1 MTQTQ
6 QMTQPQTITI
16 TRDKFFN
23 ILVNWNKGAQ
33 PVSMV
38 TETLPKVK
46 KETKQQYGIIKKHT
60 YYNCF
65 FGTNYEAAVSR
76 RLEKEGKDPDFQT
89 ETPVWMEKI
98 NNVCG
103 HHKTDTNKRYVIYSE
118 PKPHKKLYFDIA
130 LNMVEEKNIMFYA
143 TSKPKKQGLDKP
155 FKYRTVKLEN
165 VKTVTLQ
172 NKKYVLID

>member
-6 QMTQPQTITI
+6 QKTQTQTIT
-16 TRDKFFN
+16 RNKFFEM
-23 ILVNWNKGAQ
+23 LVNWNMGAQ

-46 KETKQQYGIIKKHT
+46 KESKQRFGIIKKHT

-65 FGTNYEAAVSR
+65 FGTNYEAAVNR
-76 RLEKEGKDPDFQT
+76 RLEKEGKDTDFQS
-89 ETPVWMEKI
+89 ETPMWMQKI

-103 HHKTDTNKRYVIYSE
+103 HHKADASKRYVIYSE

-130 LNMVEEKNIMFYA
+130 LNIVQEGEIDFY
-143 TSKPKKQGLDKP
+143 TSGKPRKQGLDKP
-155 FKYRTVKLEN
+155 FNYRTVKLEN
-165 VKTVTLQ
+165 IKTVTLRGI
-172 NKKYVLID
+172 KYVLSD

>member
-6 QMTQPQTITI
+6 QRTQTQEI
-16 TRDKFFN
+16 TRDEFFSM
-23 ILVNWNKGAQ
+23 LLNWKYGAQ

-46 KETKQQYGIIKKHT
+46 KESKQRFGVVKKHT
-60 YYNCF
+60 YYNAF
-65 FGTNYEAAVSR
+65 FGTNYERAVNR
-76 RLEKEGKDPDFQT
+76 RLEKEGKEADFQT
-89 ETPVWMEKI
+89 ETPVWMQKI

-103 HHKTDTNKRYVIYSE
+103 HHKADVTKRYIIYSE
-118 PKPHKKLYFDIA
+118 PKPHKKIFFDIA
-130 LNMVEEKNIMFYA
+130 LNIINEKDILFYA
-143 TSKPKKQGLDKP
+143 SGKPRKQGLDKP

-172 NKKYVLID
+172 GTKYILTD